1 MLQYIILILL
11 CVVSCIYGLIHN
23 FETRNSQF
31 VLRLQP
37 EKRDEVVK
45 LDNFERLQKVI
56 SRAGISS
63 RRNAEKLV

>member
-1 MLQYIILILL
+1 
-11 CVVSCIYGLIHN
+11 VVSCIYGLIHN